1 MFFSNLLLTHFNIG
15 RDGAVIV
22 RVGSIK
28 LNEVKSIVRSLQG
41 KSTKM
46 VINRGRNKLITL
58 NATIDQVYPSMF
70 IIKPDEVTVLDRTSF
85 SYSDILCG
93 DIKFLVD
100 KDAEM

>member
-1 MFFSNLLLTHFNIG
+1 MRIG
-15 RDGAVIV
+15 SV
-22 RVGSIK
+22 K

-41 KSTKM
+41 KSVEM

-58 NATIDQVYPSMF
+58 NATIDKVYPSMF
-70 IIKPDEVTVLDRTSF
+70 IIKPDGVTMLDRTSF

-100 KDAEM
+100 KDVEM